1 MTPTESAYH
10 ALEHG
15 VGLFDRS
22 NRGRL
27 DVTGPDR
34 ARFLHNLT
42 TNEVKRMAVGRGHE
56 AFVTS
61 LQGKT
66 LGYVT
71 LLACDDRIVFRSD
84 PGGLEALRPHLEK
97 YGLFDDVTLDDVTAE
112 SFELHLAGPMA
123 DELLG
128 RLGADLPG
136 RDELAH
142 AATRVGGIPVRVIRE
157 SPTGRPGLT
166 LIGGANST
174 APLVARLRDEGTA
187 MGLAEG
193 NRETFEAVRIEA
205 GTPAFGQDVTPD
217 NLPQELGRD
226 ARAISFVKGCYL
238 GQEIVARIDALGH
251 VNRHL
256 KGLHLRGGAVPSAG
270 ATIEAGG
277 KPVGTIT
284 SAAHSQGW
292 GHPIA
297 LALIRTAHATTGT
310 EVQLPRT
317 GGTVTAVVAD
327 LPMLPP
333 RRL

>member
-1 MTPTESAYH
+1 
-10 ALEHG
+10 
-15 VGLFDRS
+15 
-22 NRGRL
+22 
-27 DVTGPDR
+27 
-34 ARFLHNLT
+34 
-42 TNEVKRMAVGRGHE
+42 MAVGQGHE

-71 LLACDDRIVFRSD
+71 LLACDDRIVLRSD

-97 YGLFDDVTLDDVTAE
+97 YGLFDAVALDDVTAE
-112 SFELHLAGPMA
+112 SFELHLAGAMA

-128 RLGADLPG
+128 RLGANLPG

-142 AATRVGGIPVRVIRE
+142 AATRVGEIPFRIVRE

-166 LIGGANST
+166 LIGGARSA

-187 MGLAEG
+187 LGLVEG
-193 NRETFEAVRIEA
+193 NPETFEAVRIEA
-205 GTPAFGQDVTPD
+205 GTPVFGQDVTPD

-226 ARAISFVKGCYL
+226 AHAISFVKGCYL
-238 GQEIVARIDALGH
+238 GQETVARIDSLGH
-251 VNRHL
+251 VNKHL
-256 KGLHLRGGAVPSAG
+256 KGLHLPSGAVPTEG
-270 ATIEAGG
+270 GTIEAGG
-277 KPVGTIT
+277 NRVGTIT
-284 SAAHSQGW
+284 SAAHSPGW

-297 LALIRTAHATTGT
+297 LALIRTAHATAGT
-310 EVQLPRT
+310 EVQVPRT